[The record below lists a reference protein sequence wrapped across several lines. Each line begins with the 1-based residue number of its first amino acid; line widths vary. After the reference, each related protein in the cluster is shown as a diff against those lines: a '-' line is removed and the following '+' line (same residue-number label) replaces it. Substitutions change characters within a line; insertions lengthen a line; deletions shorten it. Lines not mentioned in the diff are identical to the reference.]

1 MPEPPGWMAE
11 RIADHVLA
19 KPEPLVEL
27 TLDHERRTAEVVESN
42 REQGGPCERDGEPS
56 PRGTPRRSS
65 GSRIEG
71 AVLGHNRCPRR
82 DVAQALAA
90 AGNEDENTTKQI
102 DRKSTRLN
110 SSHRCISYAVFCL

>member
-1 MPEPPGWMAE
+1 MAE

-19 KPEPLVEL
+19 KPEPLVEQ

-42 REQGGPCERDGEPS
+42 REQAGPRELDGEPS

-65 GSRIEG
+65 GYRIEG

-102 DRKSTRLN
+102 EQGKKVDGLQQVAN
-110 SSHRCISYAVFCL
+110 DHRADPQRRSIES